1 MFYLHKY
8 EAISAIDTAAV
19 LVSPHIKYRKKV
31 HVLSILYMKYFF
43 TISDSKDE
51 TSSPSR
57 RMRRTSSFSVTI
69 TKEDTRDSDDETIY
83 SAQGYDTK
91 DAADDDQDMS
101 DNDCDTDEHN
111 DFDVYDVEYEPEGVS
126 SDDEQTANSKG
137 KNGKKRSED
146 DNSDI
151 DSDIDEAIIVTAT
164 ALELL
169 NTDQSYD
176 EADESSDQDEMENA
190 FNGVDLE
197 NGDKWK
203 CQDCKTPNTPYIRFC
218 SACYKERK
226 GWLPERPKP
235 KHKKNKNINTG
246 ELNVSKSKRTNG
258 LSVKNSSQTQIKDD
272 DVHEGDQS
280 IHEGCSKNNG
290 HNDSA
295 VVIAGGSKFNLE
307 RSLSYTSAGTSSSS
321 QDSGFSEP
329 ICTTEGSTHEIDA
342 HESSDDETL
351 SKIEKSALTKGISIS
366 SSTPSMLCTLCC
378 AQPKNACLVHGRI
391 SHQVCCYGCARK
403 LFKNKRPCP
412 VCRRRIEKITKNI
425 IA

>member
-1 MFYLHKY
+1 MGQP
-8 EAISAIDTAAV
+8 S
-19 LVSPHIKYRKKV
+19 SRKRSHLDNV
-31 HVLSILYMKYFF
+31 
-43 TISDSKDE
+43 TDSKDDS
-51 TSSPSR
+51 SSPSR

-69 TKEDTRDSDDETIY
+69 TKDTRDSDDETIY

-218 SACYKERK
+218 SACYK
-226 GWLPERPKP
+226 
-235 KHKKNKNINTG
+235 
-246 ELNVSKSKRTNG
+246 
-258 LSVKNSSQTQIKDD
+258 
-272 DVHEGDQS
+272 
-280 IHEGCSKNNG
+280 
-290 HNDSA
+290 
-295 VVIAGGSKFNLE
+295 
-307 RSLSYTSAGTSSSS
+307 
-321 QDSGFSEP
+321 
-329 ICTTEGSTHEIDA
+329 
-342 HESSDDETL
+342 
-351 SKIEKSALTKGISIS
+351 
-366 SSTPSMLCTLCC
+366 
-378 AQPKNACLVHGRI
+378 
-391 SHQVCCYGCARK
+391 
-403 LFKNKRPCP
+403 
-412 VCRRRIEKITKNI
+412 
-425 IA
+425 